1 MAAIKRLG
9 ANGVVSD
16 YTQLDQYADFLANQ
30 FGITDILQTN
40 LGSLYVPVQSGA
52 PSSPIAG
59 QIWLDTSVGNGR
71 LYLRDNAGNSV
82 PYLACRQVQKTA
94 EISSQVT
101 TSTSLTDATGLSI
114 SNFSSSG
121 GRLKISLVPG
131 AAYIGGSG
139 NGYVEAATTASITAA
154 AAELVAVVNGVQLG
168 GLMVDIA
175 AAAGALVARAP
186 VSAFSWDYVPPA
198 NLTNVV
204 VKIQFRVISANMQVT
219 ITSGTALLIEEWG
232 N

>member
-59 QIWLDTSVGNGR
+59 QVWLDTSVGSGR
-71 LYLRDNAGNSV
+71 LYLRDNASNT
-82 PYLACRQVQKTA
+82 YAMLACRQVQKSA
-94 EISSQVT
+94 EVGSLTT
-101 TSTSLTDATGLSI
+101 TSSSLSNATGLAI
-114 SNFSSSG
+114 TNFSTTG
-121 GRLKISLVPG
+121 GRLRIKLVPI
-131 AAYIGGSG
+131 AAYSPAT
-139 NGYVEAATTASITAA
+139 GYVFLQASGGATALATGEI
-154 AAELVAVVNGVQLG
+154 VPVVNGVSLG
-168 GLMVDIA
+168 ANVIQVQGQA
-175 AAAGALVARAP
+175 ASLPALEIP
-186 VSAFSWDYVPPA
+186 VSAFEWDYVPPA
-198 NLTNVV
+198 NLTNVT
-204 VKIQFRVISANMQVT
+204 IQLQFRVTGANMTLQ
-219 ITSGTALLIEEWG
+219 ISSAALLVEEWG